1 LRLAKTVNDA
11 IVKNVNGRFGRVS
24 DLGLKQAPF
33 YVLVGARMTA
43 VLVEASFI
51 TNRREESR
59 LYDTEYVSTIAD
71 SVVEAIRYY
80 GKKGALAHAG
90 M

>member
-1 LRLAKTVNDA
+1 VN
-11 IVKNVNGRFGRVS
+11 

-43 VLVEASFI
+43 VLVETSFI
-51 TNRREESR
+51 SNRSEEAR
-59 LYDTEYVSTIAD
+59 LRRHEYLETIAD

-80 GKKGALAHAG
+80 GEKGVLARAG
-90 M
+90 S

>member
-1 LRLAKTVNDA
+1 AKTVNDA
-11 IVKNVNGRFGRVS
+11 IVRNISSRHGPVH

-43 VLVEASFI
+43 VLVETSFI
-51 TNRREESR
+51 SNRSEEKR
-59 LYDTEYVSTIAD
+59 LRRRSYQETIAD

-80 GKKGALAHAG
+80 GENGALARAG
-90 M
+90 

>member
-1 LRLAKTVNDA
+1 VA
-11 IVKNVNGRFGRVS
+11 

-51 TNRREESR
+51 TNRREEAR
-59 LYDTEYVSTIAD
+59 LYDPEFLATIAD

-80 GKKGALAHAG
+80 GEKGALARAG
-90 M
+90 L

>member
-1 LRLAKTVNDA
+1 
-11 IVKNVNGRFGRVS
+11 VKNVDGRFGKVQ

-43 VLVEASFI
+43 VLVESSFI

-59 LYDTEYVSTIAD
+59 LYDAKYLSTIAD

-80 GKKGALAHAG
+80 GRKSAMAHADL
-90 M
+90 